1 MQREYK
7 IKCKLCGD
15 ILQAQVPTKDEITCS
30 CRNLSIYSDYIGY
43 GKVKHLPA
51 EECYENLSKPITQ
64 EELEEYFK
72 EVDK

>member
-7 IKCKLCGD
+7 IKCKSCGD
-15 ILQAQVPTKDEITCS
+15 ILKTKVPTKNEIMCS
-30 CRNLSIYSDYIGY
+30 CGNISIYSDYIGY
-43 GKVKHLPA
+43 GYVNHLSA
-51 EECYENLSKPITQ
+51 KECYENLSKPISK

>member
-15 ILQAQVPTKDEITCS
+15 ILQTKVPTKNEITCS
-30 CRNLSIYSDYIGY
+30 CRNISIYSDYIGY
-43 GKVKHLPA
+43 GYVNHLSA
-51 EECYENLSKPITQ
+51 EECYENLSKPILK
-64 EELEEYFK
+64 EELEKYFK

>member
-15 ILQAQVPTKDEITCS
+15 ILQTKVPTKNEIMCS
-30 CRNLSIYSDYIGY
+30 CGNISIYSDYIGY
-43 GKVKHLPA
+43 GYVNHLSA
-51 EECYENLSKPITQ
+51 EECYENLSKTISK
-64 EELEEYFK
+64 EELEKYFK